1 MPSVKGWSHMKETV
15 GIRGRAA
22 HQRWKV
28 QISYWRIVDVGWFG
42 RAWGCKWIK
51 FNHIDQSGKLVTWY
65 NGPQIGT
72 PLTLPSS
79 LFFSDWILFTQIYLF
94 FFKFYFV
101 PFHTNLPFSNSISF
115 LSGGSPVCPVTIWT
129 WSKSRKYA
137 KKRRR
142 TRIHGGG
149 GEGFIAP
156 LVRTL
161 VVRCCLL
168 PINQHLP
175 TLPPKHRYWIDNDH
189 QHSTWRIQSFFEL
202 SQFCHLCLYS
212 VCGGSKWF

>member
-15 GIRGRAA
+15 GIQSA

-28 QISYWRIVDVGWFG
+28 QISYWRIVDAGWFG

-101 PFHTNLPFSNSISF
+101 PFHTNYLFRILF
-115 LSGGSPVCPVTIWT
+115 RFFQEVRQCVLWRSGRGRRVEE
-129 WSKSRKYA
+129 KRK
-137 KKRRR
+137 KKKDEDPWRRR
-142 TRIHGGG
+142 GRIYCTIS
-149 GEGFIAP
+149 ENIS
-156 LVRTL
+156 
-161 VVRCCLL
+161 C
-168 PINQHLP
+168 
-175 TLPPKHRYWIDNDH
+175 
-189 QHSTWRIQSFFEL
+189 
-202 SQFCHLCLYS
+202 
-212 VCGGSKWF
+212 